1 MVENPMSIYQVSLEP
16 SDTLVTILERM
27 SWSDAARIV
36 LVWPARRRVELR
48 PEEVKL
54 LQRHAKSLGAE
65 LALVTHDGTIRAAA
79 RKVGIPVFRK
89 LSKVEQQ
96 PWPELPEA
104 DTTRHRPRK
113 DLRSRRE
120 WRHPVWPAFTEHP
133 VVRNVILTVT
143 LLAVL
148 LVVLFLLPAAQV
160 QITLPIERQ
169 VQVLDISAE
178 ENLSTVQVSG
188 RVPLRRQIL
197 QMDGTGS
204 ALATGSDILPD
215 QPAVGQALLVNLTD
229 KAVDVPLRTVL
240 LSNTNPPVTFVVE
253 QEARVPAGKGENI
266 RVPIRAAQAGL
277 GGNLEPGTVTLFQ
290 GPLGARL
297 AVLNPEPTSGGSES
311 AVQVATDLDRETLK
325 KRLLAD
331 LQRLALARF
340 TEQAAEGDIVFPAT
354 INRVRVVEETFSPPA
369 GEAGEKL
376 NLHLVAEFAIS
387 YSAHNDLLLL
397 ASMALNAAQ
406 PVNSRV
412 VSDQVS
418 LTRESDYLASP
429 GVIHWK
435 VRVAR
440 DIQSL
445 VDPGQVR
452 AIVQGKTIHAAVG
465 ALSKFYGLGQA
476 AIITVQPAW
485 WPWMPFLPVRISIEG

>member
-1 MVENPMSIYQVSLEP
+1 MQENPMSIYQVSLEP

-27 SWSDAARIV
+27 TWSDAARIV

-54 LQRHAKSLGAE
+54 LLRHAKSLGAE

-89 LSKVEQQ
+89 LSKVEQK

-104 DTTRHRPRK
+104 GNNRHRPRK
-113 DLRSRRE
+113 DPHSRRE
-120 WRHPVWPAFTEHP
+120 WRNPVWPAFTELP
-133 VVRNVILTVT
+133 LVRVVILTVT

-148 LVVLFLLPAAQV
+148 LVLLFLLPAAQV
-160 QITLPIERQ
+160 HITMPVVRQ

-178 ENLSTVQVSG
+178 ENLSGVQVSG
-188 RVPLRRQIL
+188 RVPLRRQTL
-197 QMDGTGS
+197 QIDGTGS
-204 ALATGSDILPD
+204 ALATGGAVLPD
-215 QPAVGQALLVNLTD
+215 QPAVGQVLLVNLTD

-253 QEARVPAGKGENI
+253 TEVRVPAGKGENI

-297 AVLNPEPTSGGSES
+297 AVLNPEPTSGGSEA
-311 AVQVATDLDRETLK
+311 AVKVATELDREGLK

-331 LQRLALARF
+331 LQRQALARF
-340 TEQAAEGDIVFPAT
+340 TEQAAEGDIVFPST
-354 INRVRVVEETFSPPA
+354 ISRMRVVEETFSPPA
-369 GEAGEKL
+369 GEAGEKFS
-376 NLHLVAEFAIS
+376 LHLVAEFSIS
-387 YSAHNDLLLL
+387 FSAHNDLLLL
-397 ASMALNAAQ
+397 ASMALNATQ

-412 VSDQVS
+412 VSEQVTLS
-418 LTRESDYLASP
+418 RESDYLASS

-435 VRVAR
+435 MRVAR

-452 AIVQGKTIHAAVG
+452 AIVQGKTIHAAIG
-465 ALSKFYGLGQA
+465 ALSSFYGLGQTA
-476 AIITVQPAW
+476 VISVQPGW
-485 WPWMPFLPVRISIEG
+485 WPWMPVLPVRISIEG